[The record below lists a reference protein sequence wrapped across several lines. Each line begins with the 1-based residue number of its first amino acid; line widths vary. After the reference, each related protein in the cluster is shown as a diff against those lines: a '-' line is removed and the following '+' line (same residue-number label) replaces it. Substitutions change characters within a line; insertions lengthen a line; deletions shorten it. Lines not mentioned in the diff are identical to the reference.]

1 MIYCKLCTYPLSTVN
16 LAIDDDGIC
25 SGCLVSQ
32 EKSKIDW
39 QEREQEFKNILLQ
52 YKENK
57 VGDYDC
63 ILPVSGGKDSTF
75 QAVYL
80 KNLGL
85 NPLMVTYFTHNYT
98 DTGILNLENISKS
111 VGLDHYIFRPNF
123 KVIQKMNR
131 IGFRMLGDMSW
142 HFHCGIYTVPFI
154 VANKF
159 NIPLCVYGEHGG
171 VDLVGQFSLNDK
183 PEFTKRLR
191 KEDILR
197 GFSWRDFL
205 GKESLSETDLSWAKF
220 PKDSDIEK
228 NKIRGIFMGNYLFW
242 DAHNNLEIA
251 KEYGFKENPTEFERT
266 YRRSSNV
273 DDIHEN
279 GIKDYLKFVKFG
291 YGRAT
296 DHTSKDI
303 RLGKMT
309 RKEGIEMVKKY
320 DHVKAKMSLSYFLE
334 MTGMSEEEFD
344 ITADKFRDPRVW
356 YIKENKWY
364 KKNIWG
370 GESAYGDVYLSKEER
385 EKYEQNEKNY

>member
-205 GKESLSETDLSWAKF
+205 GKESLSETDLSWA
-220 PKDSDIEK
+220 
-228 NKIRGIFMGNYLFW
+228 
-242 DAHNNLEIA
+242 
-251 KEYGFKENPTEFERT
+251 
-266 YRRSSNV
+266 
-273 DDIHEN
+273 
-279 GIKDYLKFVKFG
+279 
-291 YGRAT
+291 
-296 DHTSKDI
+296 
-303 RLGKMT
+303 
-309 RKEGIEMVKKY
+309 
-320 DHVKAKMSLSYFLE
+320 
-334 MTGMSEEEFD
+334 
-344 ITADKFRDPRVW
+344 
-356 YIKENKWY
+356 
-364 KKNIWG
+364 
-370 GESAYGDVYLSKEER
+370 
-385 EKYEQNEKNY
+385 